1 MVSRGGL
8 QALPQAWSAVSKVQS
23 ALRADTE
30 RIQSDGERRRTPG
43 APTGLE
49 RGLKSSKRTPSG
61 YRADTCEVR
70 FRRTVRHWFEASKSS
85 ELFIKYKMEFS
96 MYEERWKLV
105 VSARK
110 RLCCALLSS
119 LCTTT
124 QSKGPLEQLGK
135 ARAAA
140 LAGGEGA

>member
-1 MVSRGGL
+1 
-8 QALPQAWSAVSKVQS
+8 
-23 ALRADTE
+23 
-30 RIQSDGERRRTPG
+30 
-43 APTGLE
+43 
-49 RGLKSSKRTPSG
+49 
-61 YRADTCEVR
+61 
-70 FRRTVRHWFEASKSS
+70 
-85 ELFIKYKMEFS
+85 MEFS

-140 LAGGEGA
+140 LAGGEGALRCVNMDAVGEEVYVLKLLLFICKPPAAASPHSGGAMTSGIGMGPPPLTPRTQVRQEVGLTACNTRKPSSHALHSSKLLE